1 MTLPVINTKKLS
13 DLLIGLIANDR
24 AISDK
29 SVSGLSLDSRKV
41 QSDWLFLSLAQ
52 NVEQRS
58 EYLQQALNLG
68 ASTILYDS
76 ETGLTAEQTQLVEQ
90 AQAEAYPIVLL
101 AQNASEIAA
110 RFYDFP
116 SDKMTVIAVTG
127 TNGKT
132 SVSQF
137 IAQSLDFLGV
147 ECGVIGTLGVGKI
160 GNLSSTGMTTP
171 DPVLMQAVFA
181 ELYSQGC
188 SHVVL
193 EASSHAL
200 AQGRLN
206 SVAIDVAILTNLSRD
221 HLDYHNT
228 MDEYA
233 LAKKQLF
240 MFESLS
246 TAILNTADEFGR
258 SLIQDL
264 VTNQSVRIMSYNA
277 HKVDNS
283 TLTATAIESHLSGM
297 SFTISYQEQ
306 TAPIKSNLLGRFNV
320 DNLLATLAGLVAIDV
335 GFDKACLAI
344 QQCHAVE
351 GRMQTYSAQNQAE
364 VVIDFAHTPD
374 ALTQA
379 LTSLRTHLP
388 QQGVLWCVFGCGGD
402 RDKGKRAVMGQ
413 CAEHYADKIVLTADN
428 PRSENNHDIVA
439 EILMG
444 IKKPEVV
451 HIEHDRQQA
460 ITFAVVHASQHDIVL
475 VAGKGHEDYQEIA
488 GKKIPFSDAK
498 AVIKALQAANDDNH
512 SIARFQ

>member
-1 MTLPVINTKKLS
+1 MTLPVNYTQNL
-13 DLLIGLIANDR
+13 GALIAGMVANVPEQT
-24 AISDK
+24 
-29 SVSGLSLDSRKV
+29 VSGLSLDSRKV
-41 QSDWLFLSLAQ
+41 ESGWLFLSLAQ
-52 NVEQRS
+52 NDQQRTA
-58 EYLQQALNLG
+58 YLKQALDLG
-68 ASTILYDS
+68 ATVILFDVGV
-76 ETGLTAEQTQLVEQ
+76 GLTLVESKLIES
-90 AQAEAYPIVLL
+90 AQAEAYPILQL

-110 RFYDFP
+110 RYYDFP
-116 SDKMTVIAVTG
+116 SDKMTVIAITG

-137 IAQSLDFLGV
+137 IAQSLDYLGV

-188 SHVVL
+188 SHVVI

-206 SVAIDVAILTNLSRD
+206 SVAIDIAILTNLSRD

-228 MDEYA
+228 MEEYA

-240 MFESLS
+240 MFEGLS
-246 TAILNTADEFGR
+246 TAILNTADVFGQ

-264 VTNQSVRIMSYNA
+264 VANQTVRVISYNA
-277 HKVDNS
+277 HTLDNS
-283 TLTATAIESHLSGM
+283 TLSATAIESHLSGM

-306 TAPIKSNLLGRFNV
+306 TAQIKSSLLGRFNV

-335 GFDKACLAI
+335 GFDQACQAI

-388 QQGVLWCVFGCGGD
+388 QQGLLWCVFGCGGD

-413 CAEHYADKIVLTADN
+413 CAELYADKIVLTADN
-428 PRSENNHDIVA
+428 PRSENNHEIVA
-439 EILMG
+439 DILMG
-444 IKKPEVV
+444 ITKPETI

-460 ITFAVVHASQHDIVL
+460 ITFAITHASQQDIVL
-475 VAGKGHEDYQEIA
+475 VAGKGHENYQEIA
-488 GKKIPFSDAK
+488 GNKIPFSDAN
-498 AVIKALQAANDDNH
+498 AVVKALQAANDDNH
-512 SIARFQ
+512 SIAEVQ

>member
-1 MTLPVINTKKLS
+1 MTLPVNYTQNL
-13 DLLIGLIANDR
+13 GALIAGMVANTHP
-24 AISDK
+24 IPEQT
-29 SVSGLSLDSRKV
+29 VSGLSLDSRKV
-41 QSDWLFLSLAQ
+41 ESGWLFLSLAQ
-52 NVEQRS
+52 NDEQRVAH
-58 EYLQQALNLG
+58 LTQALSLG
-68 ASTILYDS
+68 ASVILYDVDV
-76 ETGLTAEQTQLVEQ
+76 GLSFVESKLIESAQ
-90 AQAEAYPIVLL
+90 AQVYPILQL

-110 RFYDFP
+110 RYYDFP

-137 IAQSLDFLGV
+137 IAQSLDYLGV

-160 GNLSSTGMTTP
+160 GNLSSTDMTTP

-188 SHVVL
+188 RHVVI

-228 MDEYA
+228 MEEYA

-246 TAILNTADEFGR
+246 TAILNTADEFGQ
-258 SLIQDL
+258 SLIKEL
-264 VTNQSVRIMSYNA
+264 AANQAVRVISYNS
-277 HKVDNS
+277 HTLDDS
-283 TLTATAIESHLSGM
+283 TFTATAFESDLSGM
-297 SFTISYQEQ
+297 SFSVSYDDA
-306 TAPIKSNLLGRFNV
+306 TKHIKTSLLGRFNV
-320 DNLLATLAGLVAIDV
+320 DNLLATVAGLVAIDV
-335 GFDKACLAI
+335 GFDQACQTI

-351 GRMQTYSAQNQAE
+351 GRMQTYSAQNKAE

-379 LTSLRTHLP
+379 LTSLRSHLP

-413 CAEHYADKIVLTADN
+413 CAEFYADKIVLTADN

-439 EILMG
+439 NILMG
-444 IKKPEVV
+444 IKKPETI

-460 ITFAVVHASQHDIVL
+460 ITFAVIHASQDDIVL

-512 SIARFQ
+512 SIAEVQ